1 MSSSTYEGTSKYT
14 GEAESSQQR
23 GGSKQQPESSTAQD
37 GKMGKEKK
45 KKKGGNSS
53 ATRVSG
59 NLLQKQLFSVDTSIC
74 FYAFVNEMRSIQ

>member
-1 MSSSTYEGTSKYT
+1 MSSSTYEGMSKYT

-45 KKKGGNSS
+45 KQE
-53 ATRVSG
+53 RW
-59 NLLQKQLFSVDTSIC
+59 KQLSHASLGKLI
-74 FYAFVNEMRSIQ
+74 AEAAIQCRHIHLLLCVCQ

>member
-1 MSSSTYEGTSKYT
+1 MKERANTLVKQRAASREEGANNSLRAALHRT
-14 GEAESSQQR
+14 GRWE
-23 GGSKQQPESSTAQD
+23 K
-37 GKMGKEKK
+37 KK

-74 FYAFVNEMRSIQ
+74 FYAFANEMRSIQ